1 MDIPK
6 KNWSKP
12 SILLQQAGGVN
23 KFNGYRDEL
32 CQNHVDGV
40 PLHPLIEQY
49 HSPLFILSEKK
60 IRENIRHLNQTFRS
74 LWPEVVH
81 AWPYKTNYLTA
92 VCNIMHQE
100 GSWAEVVSDFEYHKA
115 KQAGIPGSRIIL
127 NGPYKS
133 HKLLKEAIADKAFIN
148 IDHFD
153 ELLMI
158 EQIAK
163 ENSEIVKVGIR
174 LNFNNGYTEPWSHF
188 GFNIENGEAM
198 RAVLRIGGSK
208 HLELTGLHSHIGTF
222 VLDTRAYAEQ
232 VRIMCSFMEAAERAI
247 DCRIEILDIGGGF
260 ASYNAL
266 RGQYLPPEQ
275 IVPSIEQYAQAITNS
290 LREATIN
297 RMAMGKKLPLLM
309 LETGRAVIDDTE
321 CLITR
326 VVGNKRL
333 PDGRRG
339 CILDAGVN
347 LLFTSLWY
355 NHRVRPLRPL
365 EGISEETVLYGP
377 LCMNIDVVNTSILLP
392 PLNVGEYLMITN
404 TGAYNNTQWMQFIQY
419 RPAIIMIMKQGN
431 VELIRDAEC
440 LETLQS
446 MEHVPLLLRDNVFQE
461 NVGIIEKQ

>member
-1 MDIPK
+1 MNMGKPK
-6 KNWSKP
+6 KTWSKP
-12 SILLQQAGGVN
+12 AIVLQQAGGVN
-23 KFNGYRDEL
+23 KFNGYRDEF
-32 CQNHVDGV
+32 CQNYIDGI
-40 PLHPLIEQY
+40 PLYPLLDFY

-60 IRENIRHLNQTFRS
+60 IRENIRHLTHTFRS
-74 LWPEVVH
+74 LWPDVIH
-81 AWPYKTNYLTA
+81 SWPYKTNYLTA

-100 GSWAEVVSDFEYHKA
+100 GSWAEVVSDFEYAKA
-115 KQAGIPGSRIIL
+115 KQAGIPGSHIIL

-133 HKLLKEAIADKAFIN
+133 QNLLKEAIIDKVFIN

-163 ENSEIVKVGIR
+163 DYSEVVKVGIR

-222 VLDTRAYAEQ
+222 ILDTRAYAEQ
-232 VRIMCSFMEAAERAI
+232 VRIMCSFMDAAERAI
-247 DCRIEILDIGGGF
+247 DCRIDLLDIGGGF
-260 ASYNAL
+260 ASHNAL
-266 RGQYLPPEQ
+266 KGIYLSPEQ
-275 IVPSIEQYAQAITNS
+275 IVPSIEQYAQAVTNS

-297 RMAMGKKLPLLM
+297 REAMGKQLPRLM
-309 LETGRAVIDDTE
+309 LETGRAVIDDAE

-347 LLFTSLWY
+347 LLFTSFWY
-355 NHRVRPLRPL
+355 NHRIKPLRPL
-365 EGISEETVLYGP
+365 DGISEETVLYGP
-377 LCMNIDVVNTSILLP
+377 LCMNLDVINTSILLP
-392 PLNVGEYLMITN
+392 PLNVGEPLMITN

-419 RPAIIMIMKQGN
+419 RPTIIMIMDQGN
-431 VELIRDAEC
+431 VEVIRDAEH

-446 MEHVPLLLRDNVFQE
+446 MEHVPLTLRNHLS
-461 NVGIIEKQ
+461 